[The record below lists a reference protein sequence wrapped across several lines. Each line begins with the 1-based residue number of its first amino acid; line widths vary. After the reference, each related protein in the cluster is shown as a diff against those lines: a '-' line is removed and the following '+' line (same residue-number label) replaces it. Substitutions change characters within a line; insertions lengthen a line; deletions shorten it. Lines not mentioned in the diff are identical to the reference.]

1 MPTRKDI
8 SSGSKVPTR
17 NDVEGWRHWQTCAR
31 QGHNRQHQV
40 AERDVAAGAVQT
52 KDEDQPGSTVCATGT
67 GSCCRTPGSE
77 TTRRGVRSPTT
88 VLSTHWRNAG
98 RTRVTIRRQ
107 FPIVRPRAAG
117 TGCSTNWWGPGS
129 THIPRDD
136 LESRSLT

>member
-40 AERDVAAGAVQT
+40 AERDVATRKTRINLALR
-52 KDEDQPGSTVCATGT
+52 CAQQA

-77 TTRRGVRSPTT
+77 TTRRGVRSPTGRAQ
-88 VLSTHWRNAG
+88 RNKHYTG
-98 RTRVTIRRQ
+98 GTR
-107 FPIVRPRAAG
+107 
-117 TGCSTNWWGPGS
+117 
-129 THIPRDD
+129 
-136 LESRSLT
+136 LERG